1 MGEKPYD
8 SSVNTGSKCD
18 ENKSSLV
25 MAKHHASE
33 PQAALFDERKENDFL
48 DSFEP
53 MERMKED
60 SEGRNGLQSGVEQK
74 DANILMTTEKTRKDE
89 AETLAHVDQGNNIG
103 DVKEGSV
110 DGDAFDINIHSN
122 LLESTPFFSTLSSE
136 RSDDP
141 RGQTLSVAV
150 PSSPVAVP
158 SVTTPADR
166 ISVSSVVSGWTGETM
181 SSFSN
186 WLFQLEKVG
195 PRPTIST
202 TSAQAYSA
210 DFVHPEESMNAL
222 PVTVETVRVLASPI
236 ETKSNAGYRDSSSN
250 EAPKNAIDLDFPE
263 NSNMAGQLH
272 LSIASAFLYDVE
284 DAGEGDYYLQV
295 HAERQSYTSHIIYNS
310 ATPIF
315 NVSYHISLPHYR
327 SRVKVCLMDALSDVV
342 VGQVELWP
350 YMIMQR
356 LADERIEH
364 FHFNYQSRASAPV
377 ELRRLKLKN
386 PSTEKEV
393 GHLSATISFEEN
405 FQNLF
410 RSINPLAVQRSPPE
424 ELSLERLNIHIA
436 RFTAIVEIFKDIY
449 RNYMYIMSWED
460 PLFTLILFIIFLYCT
475 IHIQADY
482 QLSGVIFG
490 IVLFMT
496 IAFYRRKH
504 GLYREHC
511 IARGAPKEPIRRYQP
526 ISYLRI
532 SVLGF
537 RHGHSITMI
546 RRPMLR
552 ISYLTSANADPNTNN
567 GRSSEEASQDKKI
580 EHFIGFLGSQGA
592 GWVATDGL
600 VKSGGL
606 FISSFL
612 RHESKRADHFLHNV
626 IDLWPV
632 PQQARGA
639 YEKIMAAAREEG
651 GFLPAPQQEA
661 CLLYPILQP
670 LRPSI
675 SLIDSHPDAES
686 NNTTSNSNVV
696 VSETSDL
703 HTDSPSH
710 LDHDGI
716 DLKIFLPWE
725 QHDGLLKVAVAQDPT
740 STLLE
745 GEKEYVVIPIR
756 SLAQRAFYYPEVEN
770 SDSSETGG
778 HYEAVQWM
786 RCANNIKTALEQS
799 HSIFCDEDRSS
810 SGRRNSRPN
819 LSSPHRSANDQES
832 GPQKKQTELLLR
844 VGLYPANPRT
854 CYVPT
859 DDEKRSSTILQE
871 ALSEQAEETSS
882 TFSVLWNIRDYVKY
896 VQNWMSWI
904 LDMIESYK
912 NLFVWTLP
920 KKTYPIY
927 VLLVIIWI
935 LTVFIPGRYLIL
947 SWGLYQFLYILLPI
961 PEGDEYI
968 ICWDNYL
975 QSIPND
981 DDLHQVYA
989 QERKSFTEE
998 SSRLKKEKLR
1008 STLLG
1013 ISLPLLWSG
1022 SVEVKLSSDHTAA
1035 SAGTQGWRAVYLL
1048 LQGKRFLWFHS
1059 IDEMEAG
1066 KFPMGQV
1073 ILTRIA
1079 NVTQVSP
1086 VDLREVCCNCTD

>member
-1 MGEKPYD
+1 M
-8 SSVNTGSKCD
+8 
-18 ENKSSLV
+18 
-25 MAKHHASE
+25 ASE
-33 PQAALFDERKENDFL
+33 QQTVIFDERKDKDVL
-48 DSFEP
+48 DSFDLT
-53 MERMKED
+53 MVRMKEG
-60 SEGRNGLQSGVEQK
+60 SEDRNGLQPGMEQN
-74 DANILMTTEKTRKDE
+74 DANMIEAKRDD
-89 AETLAHVDQGNNIG
+89 AETVVHRDQENNI
-103 DVKEGSV
+103 S
-110 DGDAFDINIHSN
+110 DGNDTFDINIHSN

-136 RSDDP
+136 RSDEP
-141 RGQTLSVAV
+141 QGQTLSVAV
-150 PSSPVAVP
+150 PSSPVVNP
-158 SVTTPADR
+158 SATTPA
-166 ISVSSVVSGWTGETM
+166 VSAVVSGWTGETM

-186 WLFQLEKVG
+186 WLFQLEKAG

-202 TSAQAYSA
+202 TGVQAYSA

-236 ETKSNAGYRDSSSN
+236 ETKSDTGYRDRSSN
-250 EAPKNAIDLDFPE
+250 ETQRNAVDSDFPE

-295 HAERQSYTSHIIYNS
+295 HAEGQSYTSHIIYNS

-327 SRVKVCLMDALSDVV
+327 TRVKVCLMDALSDVV

-350 YMIMQR
+350 YMVMQR
-356 LADERIEH
+356 LADEHIKH
-364 FHFNYQSRASAPV
+364 FHFYHQSRASAPV
-377 ELRRLKLKN
+377 ELRRLILKN

-405 FQNLF
+405 YQNLF
-410 RSINPLAVQRSPPE
+410 RSINPLSVQRSPPE

-460 PLFTLILFIIFLYCT
+460 PIFTLILFIIFLYCT
-475 IHIQADY
+475 IYIQADY
-482 QLSGVIFG
+482 QLSGVVFG

-504 GLYREHC
+504 GFYREHC
-511 IARGAPKEPIRRYQP
+511 IARGAPKEANRRYQP

-537 RHGHSITMI
+537 RHGHSLAMI
-546 RRPMLR
+546 KRPMLR
-552 ISYLTSANADPNTNN
+552 ISYLSSANADTNTSSGRN
-567 GRSSEEASQDKKI
+567 GEEANQDKKT

-592 GWVATDGL
+592 GWVAADGL

-632 PQQARGA
+632 PRRLQEA
-639 YEKIMAAAREEG
+639 YEKILAAAREEG

-670 LRPSI
+670 LRTSV
-675 SLIDSHPDAES
+675 SLLIDSRPNAQS
-686 NNTTSNSNVV
+686 NNTIGNSDATVGETS
-696 VSETSDL
+696 SDL
-703 HTDSPSH
+703 HTDSPSP
-710 LDHDGI
+710 LDRNDI
-716 DLKIFLPWE
+716 DLKIYLPWE
-725 QHDGLLKVAVAQDPT
+725 QHDGLIKVTLAQDPT

-756 SLAQRAFYYPEVEN
+756 SLVQRAFYCPEVEKGADR
-770 SDSSETGG
+770 DSNITGG

-786 RCANNIKTALEQS
+786 RCANSIKAALEES
-799 HSIFCDEDRSS
+799 HSIFCDENYSS

-819 LSSPHRSANDQES
+819 LSSPHRPTNDQGS

-859 DDEKRSSTILQE
+859 DHEKRSSTILQE

-882 TFSVLWNIRDYVKY
+882 TFFVLWNIRDYVKY

-927 VLLVIIWI
+927 ILLVVIWI

-989 QERKSFTEE
+989 QERKSFAEE

-1035 SAGTQGWRAVYLL
+1035 GTGTQGWRAVYLL

-1059 IDEMEAG
+1059 IDDMEAG

-1073 ILTRIA
+1073 ILTSLA
-1079 NVTQVSP
+1079 SVTQVSP
-1086 VDLREVCCNCTD
+1086 VDLREVCAT